1 MQLNTSTNHKE
12 YTPES
17 RRLNNKNIELL
28 KKLNMYGA
36 DPSDTGNA
44 RDIATGKE
52 LTKKVKKNLIK
63 AQMFGDEMYSSFCK

>member
-1 MQLNTSTNHKE
+1 MQLNTSTSHKE

-28 KKLNMYGA
+28 KKLSIYGA

-52 LTKKVKKNLIK
+52 LTKKVKENLIK
-63 AQMFGDEMYSSFCK
+63 AEIFGNEMYSSFCK